1 MLPSWF
7 HSLQFRLTVGFVAAL
22 ALTLVGISVYASQA
36 TRREIERFAEEVNEA
51 RAARV
56 EQLVSNA
63 YGEGRDWNEVQGA
76 LEQAGALLGW
86 WLTVT
91 DTRGN
96 VVADSHQA
104 IMPMSTPVAL
114 EYGRHSQLPIV
125 VGDRFVGSLYLAPD
139 RPGWGFLPLSGA
151 FVEARQAQIS
161 SPGREP
167 AESSEEAPLGPGA
180 PASSAGGVYPA
191 GQVAVEPSLDR
202 LAASFQNSL
211 LLAGLAAGAA
221 GILIVSLGTRRA
233 LAPVRTL
240 TAVARRLGSGD
251 LSQRVPTRGRDE
263 VGELGSTFNEMAG
276 ALERAE
282 RQRRTMTAD
291 IAHELR
297 TPLSNV
303 QGYLEAIRNSIVAP
317 DAAIIDTLYEQTLH
331 LSRLVEDLRLAAIVE
346 AGALRL
352 ERSPL
357 RVQDIA
363 KETVEAFRTRASERG
378 VGLSLDADANLP
390 DVTADRTRVRQV
402 VANLLENALTHA
414 PEGGDVTVSVGRAG
428 DDRVRVEVADT
439 GPGIPPDQLPHIFE
453 QFYRVDPS
461 RSRETGGAGLGLTI
475 VRRLVEAHGG
485 RVNAESEPG
494 RGTRI
499 SVELPVSAGDVE

>member
-7 HSLQFRLTVGFVAAL
+7 HSLQFRLTAGFVAAL
-22 ALTLVGISVYASQA
+22 ALTLLGVSAYASQA
-36 TRREIERFAEEVNEA
+36 TRREIDRFAEEVNEA
-51 RAARV
+51 RATRV
-56 EQLVSNA
+56 EQIVSDT
-63 YGEGRDWNEVQGA
+63 YLEGRDWSEVQGA

-104 IMPMSTPVAL
+104 IAPMATPVAL
-114 EYGRHSQLPIV
+114 EYGRHNQLPIV
-125 VGDRFVGSLYLAPD
+125 VGDKFVGSLFMASD

-151 FVEARQAQIS
+151 FVEARQAQV
-161 SPGREP
+161 
-167 AESSEEAPLGPGA
+167 A
-180 PASSAGGVYPA
+180 PASGDAAASTRKEALAPEGEAPPP
-191 GQVAVEPSLDR
+191 GQVAIEPSLDR

-211 LLAGLAAGAA
+211 LYAGLAAGAA

-240 TAVARRLGSGD
+240 TGVARRLGRGD
-251 LSQRVPTRGRDE
+251 LSQRVAIRGRDE
-263 VGELGSTFNEMAG
+263 VGELGDTFNEMAG
-276 ALERAE
+276 ALEQAE

-303 QGYLEAIRNSIVAP
+303 QGYLEAIRNRIVQP
-317 DAAIIDTLYEQTLH
+317 DEAIIDTLHEQTLH

-352 ERSPL
+352 ERSAV
-357 RVQDIA
+357 RVHDVA
-363 KETVEAFRTRASERG
+363 EETVAAFRTRASQRG
-378 VGLSLDADANLP
+378 VRLELDARPDLP
-390 DVTADRTRVRQV
+390 EIMADRTRILQV
-402 VANLLENALTHA
+402 MSNLLENALVHT
-414 PEGGDVTVSVGRAG
+414 PDGGSVTISVERAG
-428 DDRVRVEVADT
+428 DDRVRLEVTDT
-439 GPGIPPDQLPHIFE
+439 GRGIPPDQLPHVFE

-461 RSRETGGAGLGLTI
+461 RSRDTGGAGLGLTI
-475 VRRLVEAHGG
+475 VKRLVDAHGG
-485 RVNAESEPG
+485 RVGAESELG

-499 SVELPVSAGDVE
+499 SVELPISPGDAG